1 MMIGQFWGT
10 SAAEGIPS
18 PYCRCENCREA
29 REKKGKYQRKRS
41 SFRVS
46 DSIIID
52 LGADAVSQSMEY
64 GDLTDINHVLIT
76 HTHDDHLN
84 QHMLMEAF
92 WGSEYRQGPIH
103 YYLTDEAYNIVDKW
117 RSNDWIL
124 KGLVPKWEEENI
136 VQFHKLTYGQR
147 IEIDGIGVTPFKGN
161 HKGNMKETS
170 AMYLLELPDGR
181 TLFYGLDS
189 GPYFQETID
198 ALKNVYVNI
207 YISEATGGTKPSAPE
222 STHMNLQ
229 NVYDLACTLYEQ
241 GTIDDNSIL
250 YLTHINHRTG
260 HDQMLEGVEKL
271 KFPVKTVVAFDG
283 LKIF

>member
-124 KGLVPKWEEENI
+124 KGMVPKWEEENI

-189 GPYFQETID
+189 GPYFKETID

-241 GTIDDNSIL
+241 GTIDKNSIL